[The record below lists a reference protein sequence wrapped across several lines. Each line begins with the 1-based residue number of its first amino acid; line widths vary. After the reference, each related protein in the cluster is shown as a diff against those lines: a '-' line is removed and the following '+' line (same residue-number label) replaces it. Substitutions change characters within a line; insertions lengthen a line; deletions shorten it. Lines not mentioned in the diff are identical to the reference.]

1 MQERYVTET
10 SENFINAA
18 FMAGLMVG
26 IVAGLML
33 TPQAGA
39 ELREEVKNF
48 AAKALD
54 DIMETS
60 MRAARTY
67 VDVIVQRG
75 RDYIE
80 SSVENALE
88 PVKNAGLRR

>member
-1 MQERYVTET
+1 MQERYVTESSDNT
-10 SENFINAA
+10 FAVFI
-18 FMAGLMVG
+18 AGVMVG

-39 ELREEVKNF
+39 ELRELVKDYT
-48 AAKALD
+48 AKALD

-60 MRAARTY
+60 TRAARTY
-67 VDVIVQRG
+67 VDVMVQRG
-75 RDYIE
+75 KDYIE

-88 PVKNAGLRR
+88 PVKNAGLLR

>member
-10 SENFINAA
+10 SENSITDA
-18 FMAGLMVG
+18 FWAGVIVG

-39 ELREEVKNF
+39 ELREIVKDYT
-48 AAKALD
+48 AKALD

-60 MRAARTY
+60 TRAARTY

-75 RDYIE
+75 KDYIE

-88 PVKNAGLRR
+88 PVKNVGLLH